1 MSTKKQLI
9 LTIQKKVEL
18 KQFFVM
24 LNDPQLLQS
33 VCSSVASRPKTVHI
47 GKNMFTANKLLS
59 NYQSFKKLNLRLI
72 ALDYADFFPF
82 VNQVDTKK
90 ASHLIVMVGYKQH
103 TFLKDQVSSLSP
115 DRLISNFHSGLS
127 EYKKFYFLLKKLS
140 NS

>member
-33 VCSSVASRPKTVHI
+33 VCSSVPSRPKTVHI
-47 GKNMFTANKLLS
+47 GKNLFTANPLLA

-82 VNQVDTKK
+82 LNQVDTKK

-115 DRLISNFHSGLS
+115 DRLISNFYTGLS
-127 EYKKFYFLLKKLS
+127 EYKKFYFLLKKLT

>member
-9 LTIQKKVEL
+9 SAIQKKVQL

-47 GKNMFTANKLLS
+47 GKNMFTANKLLA
-59 NYQSFKKLNLRLI
+59 NYQTFKKLNLRLI
-72 ALDYADFFPF
+72 ALEHADFFPF
-82 VNQVDTKK
+82 VSQVEKK
-90 ASHLIVMVGYKQH
+90 ASHLIVLVGYKQH
-103 TFLKDQVSSLSP
+103 TFLKDQVNSLST
-115 DRLISNFHSGLS
+115 DHLISQFHTGLS